1 VNSPYFYAYLFQK
14 RVDNVNSRVY
24 IVHSVYI
31 QYLRMRDVM
40 NIVIATQ
47 SKEPLFK
54 QIKEQI
60 KQHIYSG
67 VLTEGDALPSIRVL
81 AKDLKVSVITTKR
94 AYEDLEKEGYVL
106 SSVGKGT
113 FIAGQQPHVLKEW
126 QVREIENELEKTV
139 QAGKR
144 IGLTKS
150 EMIELLEIY
159 YEEDE

>member
-1 VNSPYFYAYLFQK
+1 MSSPYFYAYLFQK

-144 IGLTKS
+144 IGLTRS

>member
-1 VNSPYFYAYLFQK
+1 
-14 RVDNVNSRVY
+14 
-24 IVHSVYI
+24 
-31 QYLRMRDVM
+31 MRDVM

-67 VLTEGDALPSIRVL
+67 VLTEGDDLPSIRVL
-81 AKDLKVSVITTKR
+81 EKDLKVSVITTKR
-94 AYEDLEKEGYVL
+94 AYEDLEKDGSVL

-144 IGLTKS
+144 IGLRS
-150 EMIELLEIY
+150 EERRVGKESRSSGAQ
-159 YEEDE
+159 